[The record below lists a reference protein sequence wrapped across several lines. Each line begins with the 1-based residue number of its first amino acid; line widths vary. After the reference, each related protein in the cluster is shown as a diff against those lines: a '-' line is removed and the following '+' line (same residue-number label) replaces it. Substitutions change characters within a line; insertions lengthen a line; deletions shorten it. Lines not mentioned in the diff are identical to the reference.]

1 MNNEE
6 IWKPVVGYEDFYE
19 VSSLGEVR
27 SKDRVVNKG
36 NGPFIKKGIRM
47 KKSPTTTGYYKIR
60 LTDKEG
66 KGKEYKI
73 HRLVAF
79 AFIPNPENKPNINHI
94 DGNPI
99 NNHVSNLEWC
109 TQSENVYHAYE
120 NGLRKCGLHKYKE
133 EIIKDYVNLDISIKK
148 LSEKYM
154 CSQIS
159 ISKMLKRKGIKIKP
173 QSHFCNKY
181 KIDRKEL
188 VSDFEKGLTNK
199 QIANKHKTN
208 TTLIAT
214 YKYKFK
220 KGELII

>member
-1 MNNEE
+1 MNKEE
-6 IWKPVVGYEDFYE
+6 VWKPVVGYEEFYD
-19 VSSLGEVR
+19 VSNFGEVR
-27 SKDRVVNKG
+27 SKDRKVSTG
-36 NGPFIKKGIRM
+36 TGFYIKKGIPM
-47 KKSPTTTGYYKIR
+47 KKSPTSTGYYKIR
-60 LTDKEG
+60 LTNKNG
-66 KGKEYKI
+66 IAKEYKI

-79 AFIPNPENKPNINHI
+79 AFIPNPDNKPNINHI

-109 TQSENVYHAYE
+109 TQSENLYHAYE
-120 NGLRKCGLHKYKE
+120 KRLRDSRLHEFRE
-133 EIIKDYVNLDISIKK
+133 EIIRDYTRLDISIKK

-159 ISKMLKRKGIKIKP
+159 ISKMLKRNGIEIKP
-173 QSHFCNKY
+173 KSHFCNKY